1 VNVPCRV
8 VKGCKYCKRDDA
20 FSCLVRFGF
29 EREYLVDLIGEPGTL
44 SEPDSG
50 FNGPHSI
57 YVSSPLHPPKF
68 KSSVEMNANF
78 KSLAKQYFKECQ
90 SLNLIFKDAKPASDL
105 VSFDQ
110 AAVAYFA
117 PGAAPSMPFSNLRPP
132 DMKINESQAKINPN
146 RAYNPIPNREIVF
159 SIDDLAVPWNE
170 LVLKEK
176 IGAGSFGTVH
186 RADWHGSDVAVKI
199 LIE

>member
-1 VNVPCRV
+1 MQNKAKNCPLTI
-8 VKGCKYCKRDDA
+8 
-20 FSCLVRFGF
+20 LVFLHMI
-29 EREYLVDLIGEPGTL
+29 REYLVDLIGEPGTL

-57 YVSSPLHPPKF
+57 CVSSPLHPPKF

-90 SLNLIFKDAKPASDL
+90 SLNLIFKDAKPTSDL
-105 VSFDQ
+105 VSSDQ
-110 AAVAYFA
+110 AGVAYFA

-132 DMKINESQAKINPN
+132 DMKINESQARINPN
-146 RAYNPIPNREIVF
+146 RTYKPIPNREIVF
-159 SIDDLAVPWNE
+159 SIDDLSVPWNE

-176 IGAGSFGTVH
+176 IGAGNKPDLLFLKQKYYFIKTN
-186 RADWHGSDVAVKI
+186 
-199 LIE
+199 